1 MKRINK
7 TILLLLLTVMVIS
20 IFPTH
25 VHADMGPKPSIK
37 LTVVNAP
44 EDYYIALLAD
54 EFERDMPESEL
65 RIDSVTEDSVRE
77 YLKNFYY
84 NGWYFFESPVGR
96 NVYKKNDEGVYLFD
110 YMVPNPFR
118 VIIIS
123 TDETITISK
132 EIHIEEYNSEV
143 TYDFAAD
150 TLTEKNI
157 GKGYGKRIFWIIVC
171 YILTLIFEYI
181 MLKIFRYPKNKRN
194 LICFFVTNTI
204 TQIAL
209 NTFVAVFWNTGL
221 AMFIV
226 SIWIEIFIIAI
237 EAIVYAFNLVDMYD
251 DRHPARGIAYS
262 IAANLFSIFMGVVLL
277 YLGIWIGSFFR

>member
-7 TILLLLLTVMVIS
+7 TILLLLLTMMVIS
-20 IFPTH
+20 IFPTQ

-65 RIDSVTEDSVRE
+65 QIDSVTEDSVRE

-96 NVYKKNDEGVYLFD
+96 NVYKKNVEGVYLFD

-123 TDETITISK
+123 TDGTITISK

-143 TYDFAAD
+143 TYDFSAD
-150 TLTEKNI
+150 TLTEKNK

-181 MLKIFRYPKNKRN
+181 ILKIFRYPKNKRN

-209 NTFVAVFWNTGL
+209 NTFVAVFWNAGL

>member
-20 IFPTH
+20 IFPTQ

-65 RIDSVTEDSVRE
+65 QIDSVTEDSVRE

-123 TDETITISK
+123 TDGTITISK

-143 TYDFAAD
+143 TYDFSAD

-181 MLKIFRYPKNKRN
+181 ILKIFRYPKNKRN

-209 NTFVAVFWNTGL
+209 NTFVAVFWNAGL